1 MMVTQKYPMPTVSFP
16 LTTSGPRPERRHK
29 SIFRIRWRHARLRGI
44 FSSSRA
50 ARAHG
55 TPARGQGQRR
65 SGRGSGPPPLCI
77 LRLATSWQRITRRI
91 YSMRG
96 NSKRSREVSERPRRV
111 RALECSPF
119 HCTLGELSVGCTA
132 PDTPPDSE
140 GRAPRGAPG
149 CCSRPNQLPSCAC
162 AEEGEAHASVVS
174 DVASGTA
181 AGAEPCCRTGDPR
194 PPVNPRAVEPR
205 RNGLPLG
212 VLRTLHPHHWEWS
225 GPPGLRSPQ
234 TREEGRGRSVV
245 PCVGVAELG
254 PDLALLSM
262 R

>member
-1 MMVTQKYPMPTVSFP
+1 MERQPEAKGNADQEGDQDLHRYVSYA
-16 LTTSGPRPERRHK
+16 LRR
-29 SIFRIRWRHARLRGI
+29 R
-44 FSSSRA
+44 
-50 ARAHG
+50 
-55 TPARGQGQRR
+55 
-65 SGRGSGPPPLCI
+65 GRGSHEGYTACAATASGRARSPSGPAVCAHWSAPRFI
-77 LRLATSWQRITRRI
+77 AHSRSLAW
-91 YSMRG
+91 
-96 NSKRSREVSERPRRV
+96 
-111 RALECSPF
+111 
-119 HCTLGELSVGCTA
+119 GCTA

>member
-1 MMVTQKYPMPTVSFP
+1 MERQPEAKGNADQEGDQDLHRYVSYALRRRGRGSHEGYTACAATASGRARSP
-16 LTTSGPRPERRHK
+16 SGPAVCAHWSAPRFIAHSGSLAWGALRPILRRTPKAERRVGRPGVVVVQT
-29 SIFRIRWRHARLRGI
+29 SCQ
-44 FSSSRA
+44 A
-50 ARAHG
+50 ARAPKRAKL
-55 TPARGQGQRR
+55 TLLSSRTWRA
-65 SGRGSGPPPLCI
+65 GRPTGG
-77 LRLATSWQRITRRI
+77 
-91 YSMRG
+91 
-96 NSKRSREVSERPRRV
+96 
-111 RALECSPF
+111 
-119 HCTLGELSVGCTA
+119 
-132 PDTPPDSE
+132 
-140 GRAPRGAPG
+140 
-149 CCSRPNQLPSCAC
+149 
-162 AEEGEAHASVVS
+162 
-174 DVASGTA
+174 
-181 AGAEPCCRTGDPR
+181 EPCCRTGDPR